1 MEPTPSDSAARQALR
16 SVADLF
22 ASSGGV
28 LFELPHPAELTFQVT
43 ATLDRPASDV
53 LAVTVPR
60 GSLLP
65 RWIRVNASV
74 LPVPD
79 GIGVFEALPAAEQG
93 VLRSLGSELAVPLIH
108 DDELVAWASLSGVQS
123 PPLQPGHIDS
133 HILEA
138 AAHLGA
144 ARKAERERA
153 SAEVVLRSNRLSV
166 AGQMAAGIAHEVR
179 NPLAAVRSMVQLV
192 RSETAPVADRH
203 RLLDNV
209 VAEVDRVNRVLSGM
223 MALGRPTAARDERT
237 DVAAVAGDAINFCQ
251 AYAKQHGQVIRAT
264 LPESL
269 WVQGDPHELRQVLVN
284 LLLNACQA
292 SGTGQTIVVDGS
304 SKSDVDG
311 KTHVVLRIMDS
322 GEGMP
327 RHILDRVFE
336 PFFSTKQDGG
346 GLGLSIC
353 RDAVQRHGGNITI
366 ASEPKVGTVVSV
378 ELPHASHDAN
388 SGR

>member
-1 MEPTPSDSAARQALR
+1 MEQTPSDSAARQALR
-16 SVADLF
+16 SVADVF
-22 ASSGGV
+22 AASGGV
-28 LFELPHPAELTFQVT
+28 LFELPHPTDSAFQITAALDQSTSRLQDLTV
-43 ATLDRPASDV
+43 SK
-53 LAVTVPR
+53 

-65 RWIRVNASV
+65 RWLRVNASV
-74 LPVPD
+74 LPLPD
-79 GIGVFEALPAAEQG
+79 SVGVFNALPVAEQN
-93 VLRSLGSELAVPLIH
+93 VLRTLHSELAVPLIH
-108 DDELVAWASLSGVQS
+108 DDELVAWVSLNAVQS
-123 PPLQPGHIDS
+123 PPLRPGQIDS

-138 AAHLGA
+138 AAQLGA
-144 ARKAERERA
+144 VRKTARERA
-153 SAEVVLRSNRLSV
+153 SAEVALRSNRLSV

-209 VAEVDRVNRVLSGM
+209 VAEVDRVNRVLTGM
-223 MALGRPTAARDERT
+223 MALGRPTAARDERSDLAT
-237 DVAAVAGDAINFCQ
+237 VAADAVNFCQ
-251 AYAKQHGQVIRAT
+251 AYAKQHGQIIRAM

-269 WVQGDPHELRQVLVN
+269 WVQGDPYELRQVMVN

-292 SGTGQTIVVDGS
+292 SITGQTIVVDGA
-304 SKSDVDG
+304 SKSDVGG
-311 KTHVVLRIMDS
+311 KPQVVVRIMDT

-327 RHILDRVFE
+327 RHVLDRVFE

-378 ELPHASHDAN
+378 ELPQVPHDAN

>member
-16 SVADLF
+16 SVAEVF
-22 ASSGGV
+22 AATGAV
-28 LFELPHPAELTFQVT
+28 LFELPHQAESVFHVT
-43 ATLDRPASDV
+43 AALHLPGPC
-53 LAVTVPR
+53 LQGLTVSR
-60 GSLLP
+60 ASLLP
-65 RWIRVNASV
+65 RWLRVNASV

-79 GIGVFEALPAAEQG
+79 SIGVFEALPMAEQH
-93 VLRSLGSELAVPLIH
+93 VLSLLRTELAVPLVH
-108 DDELVAWASLSGVQS
+108 EDELVAWVSLNAIQD
-123 PPLQPGHIDS
+123 PPLRPGRIDPRI
-133 HILEA
+133 HKA
-138 AAHLGA
+138 AVQLFAS
-144 ARKAERERA
+144 RKAERERA
-153 SAEVVLRSNRLSV
+153 SVEVVLRSNRLSV

-223 MALGRPTAARDERT
+223 MALGRPTATRDERT
-237 DVAAVAGDAINFCQ
+237 DLATVAADAVNFCQ
-251 AYAKQHGQVIRAT
+251 AYAKQHGQIIRTT

-269 WVQGDPHELRQVLVN
+269 WVRGDPHELRQVLVN

-292 SGTGQTIVVDGS
+292 SGTGQTIVVDGA
-304 SKSDVDG
+304 SKSDVGG
-311 KTHVVLRIMDS
+311 KPQVVVRIMDP

-327 RHILDRVFE
+327 RHVLDRVFE

-378 ELPHASHDAN
+378 ELPQAPHDAN